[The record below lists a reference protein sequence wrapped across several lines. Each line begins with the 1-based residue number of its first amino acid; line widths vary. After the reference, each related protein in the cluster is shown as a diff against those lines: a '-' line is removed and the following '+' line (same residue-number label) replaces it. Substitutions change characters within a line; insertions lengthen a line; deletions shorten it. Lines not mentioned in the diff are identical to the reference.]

1 MLRLSNAEY
10 RKMFGTSNKI
20 VSCQIEQPKRNIKL
34 VVTQCIE
41 NIRTARITSIWKPEQ
56 SFLVEW
62 DGATVLTLNELLRTD
77 YRSLSGYRKVWKKAC
92 RDAVLSAGAICSIK
106 TPVVVKLY
114 RRSGR
119 MIDNDGL
126 SAAFKFA
133 IDGMRFARLIP
144 DDNPKVIADIKLEQE
159 IGEPLLRMVFEV
171 IK

>member
-1 MLRLSNAEY
+1 MLRLSHAEY
-10 RKMFGTSNKI
+10 QKMFGIPNQGTSGKT
-20 VSCQIEQPKRNIKL
+20 ERPKRNIKL
-34 VVTQCIE
+34 VVTQCIK
-41 NIRTARITSIWKPEQ
+41 NIKTARITSIWKPEQ

-77 YRSLSGYRKVWKKAC
+77 YRSLSGYRKVWKEAC

-119 MIDNDGL
+119 LIDNDGL

-133 IDGMRFARLIP
+133 IDGMRFAQLIP
-144 DDNPKVIADIKLEQE
+144 DDNPRVITDIKLEQE
-159 IGEPLLRMVFEV
+159 IGDPLLRMVFEV
-171 IK
+171 CK